1 MTRRAETGSAQQP
14 EIPLPSLTTALLPI
28 IFTMGLM
35 AFQILAFDD
44 FVPHV
49 PLALGIA
56 FTGALGWYHGIR
68 WWRME
73 NGLYHV
79 VHIGL
84 QSVAILIT
92 VGMIIG
98 TWILSGTVP
107 LLIYYGLQ
115 LITPELFLLAA
126 MVLTAVVSMAVGT
139 SWGTVGTVGL
149 ALVGIGE
156 GLGIPMALTG
166 GAIVS
171 GAFFGDKMSPLS
183 DTTNL
188 APAVT
193 GTDLFGHIRN
203 MMATSV
209 PAIVIAGVAYGAI
222 GLGYAGTELEAG
234 RIETILNGLEA
245 QFTLHPVLLLPA
257 VLVMGLALA
266 RFPALP
272 TLFAGAL
279 AGAIMAVLVQG
290 ADVATAVMAMQ
301 DGFVSDTGVESVDE
315 LLSTGG
321 IQSMM
326 WTISLVLIAL
336 AFGGILEQMRSVEA
350 ILNAII
356 QRVQGRL
363 SLFAASTGSAAGV
376 NLFSG
381 DPYLSIAL
389 SGRMFAPV
397 YRGQGQST
405 LNLSRSVEEGGTM
418 LNPLVPWGAGGA
430 FTAGALG
437 IPTLVYAPFAIVCW
451 LSPLIGLLFATRGWF
466 MPAATEAEQRRWQ
479 ENHEAIMVGRGV
491 VNSADLDPEELE
503 RAFDRYRRR

>member
-1 MTRRAETGSAQQP
+1 MTCPSQDTELPR
-14 EIPLPSLTTALLPI
+14 IPLPNLAIALLPI
-28 IFTMGLM
+28 VFTMTLM
-35 AFQILAFDD
+35 LLQIVAFDD

-56 FTGALGWYHGIR
+56 FTGLLGWMRGIR

-84 QSVAILIT
+84 QSVAILVT

-98 TWILSGTVP
+98 TWVLSGTVP

-115 LITPELFLLAA
+115 LITPELFLLTA
-126 MVLTAVVSMAVGT
+126 MLLTAVISIALGT

-193 GTDLFGHIRN
+193 STDLFSHIRN

-209 PAIVIAGVAYGAI
+209 PALIIGGFLYGVIGAGFSGSDLDPTRIDAI
-222 GLGYAGTELEAG
+222 LS
-234 RIETILNGLEA
+234 GLEN
-245 QFTLHPVLLLPA
+245 QFVLHPVLLLPP
-257 VLVMGLALA
+257 VLVLGLAVT
-266 RFPALP
+266 RFPVLP
-272 TLFAGAL
+272 TLFLGAITGAL
-279 AGAIMAVLVQG
+279 MAMLVQG
-290 ADVATAVMAMQ
+290 VGPVEAVMAMQ
-301 DGFVSDTGVESVDE
+301 DGFVSQTGVASVDN
-315 LLSTGG
+315 LLTTGG

-336 AFGGILEQMRSVEA
+336 AFGGILEQTRSVEA
-350 ILNAII
+350 ILKAII
-356 QRVQGRL
+356 GAVRGRF
-363 SLFAASTGSAAGV
+363 SLVLASTGAAAGTNV
-376 NLFSG
+376 ISG

-389 SGRMFAPV
+389 PGRMFAPV
-397 YRGQGQST
+397 YRGQGLST
-405 LNLSRSVEEGGTM
+405 LNLSRSVEEGGT
-418 LNPLVPWGAGGA
+418 LINPLIPWGAGAA

-437 IPTLVYAPFAIVCW
+437 IPTLVYAPFAFICW
-451 LSPLIGLLFATRGWF
+451 ISPLIGLLFAATGWF
-466 MPAATEAEQRRWQ
+466 MPRATEAEVRQWQ
-479 ENHEAIMVGRGV
+479 QEEEAILTQDGMA
-491 VNSADLDPEELE
+491 NCADLDPEEIE
-503 RAFDRYRRR
+503 RAFDCYRRR

>member
-1 MTRRAETGSAQQP
+1 MSDTTENGAREP
-14 EIPLPSLTTALLPI
+14 EIPLPGVTTALLPI
-28 IFTMGLM
+28 AFTMGLM
-35 AFQILAFDD
+35 VFQILAFDD

-56 FTGALGWYHGIR
+56 FTGLLGWYQGIR

-107 LLIYYGLQ
+107 LLIYYGLL

-126 MVLTAVVSMAVGT
+126 MILTAVVSMAVGT

-149 ALVGIGE
+149 ALVGVGE

-193 GTDLFGHIRN
+193 GTNLFSHIRN

-209 PAIVIAGVAYGAI
+209 PALIVAGIAYWAI
-222 GLGYAGTELEAG
+222 GLGYAETGLEAG
-234 RIETILNGLEA
+234 RIGTILEGLEA

-257 VLVMGLALA
+257 VLVMALALL
-266 RFPALP
+266 RFPVLP
-272 TLFAGAL
+272 TLFAGAI
-279 AGAIMAVLVQG
+279 AGAVMAVLVQG
-290 ADVATAVMAMQ
+290 TDLTTAIMAMQ
-301 DGFVSDTGVESVDE
+301 DGFVSETGVESVDD

-336 AFGGILEQMRSVEA
+336 AFGGILEQTRSIEA

-356 QRVQGRL
+356 QRIRGRF
-363 SLFAASTGSAAGV
+363 SLFAASTGSAAGT
-376 NLFSG
+376 NLISG

-389 SGRMFAPV
+389 PGRMYAPV

-418 LNPLVPWGAGGA
+418 INPLIPWGAGGA

-451 LSPLIGLLFATRGWF
+451 LSPLIGLLFAATGWF
-466 MPAATEAEQRRWQ
+466 MPRASEEEQRRWQ
-479 ENHEAIMVGRGV
+479 DDHEPIMVQGGV

>member
-1 MTRRAETGSAQQP
+1 MTREEATSRDEST
-14 EIPLPSLTTALLPI
+14 IPLPTLTVALLPI

-35 AFQILAFDD
+35 IFQIVAFEE

-49 PLALGIA
+49 PLALSIA
-56 FTGALGWYHGIR
+56 FTGALGWYRGIR

-107 LLIYYGLQ
+107 LLIYYGLL
-115 LITPELFLLAA
+115 LITPELFLLTA
-126 MVLTAVVSMAVGT
+126 MILSAVVSMAVGT

-156 GLGIPMALTG
+156 GLGVPMALTG

-193 GTDLFGHIRN
+193 GTNLFSHIRN

-209 PAIVIAGVAYGAI
+209 PALIIAGAAYWAI
-222 GLGYAGTELEAG
+222 GFGYAGTELEAG
-234 RIETILNGLEA
+234 RIETILAGLEA

-257 VLVMGLALA
+257 VVVMALA
-266 RFPALP
+266 MSRFPVLP
-272 TLFAGAL
+272 TLFTGAL
-279 AGAIMAVLVQG
+279 TGAVMAVLVQG
-290 ADVATAVMAMQ
+290 ADVTTVVTVMQ
-301 DGFVSDTGVESVDE
+301 DGFVSDTGVDSVDE

-336 AFGGILEQMRSVEA
+336 AFGGMLEQMRSIEA

-356 QRVQGRL
+356 QRVRGRF
-363 SLFAASTGSAAGV
+363 SLFAASTGSAAGT
-376 NLFSG
+376 NLISG

-389 SGRMFAPV
+389 PGRMFAPV

-405 LNLSRSVEEGGTM
+405 LNLSRSIEEGGTM
-418 LNPLVPWGAGGA
+418 INPLVPWGAGGA

-466 MPAATEAEQRRWQ
+466 MPQAGEAELQSWQ
-479 ENHEAIMVGRGV
+479 ENHEAIMVGSGV

>member
-1 MTRRAETGSAQQP
+1 MTREEDTSRDEPTT
-14 EIPLPSLTTALLPI
+14 PLPTLTIALLPI

-35 AFQILAFDD
+35 IFQIVAFEE

-49 PLALGIA
+49 PLALSIA
-56 FTGALGWYHGIR
+56 FTGALGWYRGIR

-107 LLIYYGLQ
+107 LLIYYGLL
-115 LITPELFLLAA
+115 LITPELFLLTA
-126 MVLTAVVSMAVGT
+126 MLLSAVVSMAVGT

-193 GTDLFGHIRN
+193 GTNLFSHIRN

-209 PAIVIAGVAYGAI
+209 PALIIAGAAYWAI
-222 GLGYAGTELEAG
+222 GLGYAGTELEAS
-234 RIETILNGLEA
+234 RIETILEGLEA

-257 VLVMGLALA
+257 AVVMVLAMS
-266 RFPALP
+266 RFPVLP
-272 TLFAGAL
+272 TLFT
-279 AGAIMAVLVQG
+279 GAITGAVMAVLVQG
-290 ADVATAVMAMQ
+290 ADLTTAVMVMQ
-301 DGFVSDTGVESVDE
+301 DGFVSDTGIDSVDE

-336 AFGGILEQMRSVEA
+336 AFGGMLEQMRSIEA

-356 QRVQGRL
+356 QRVRGRF
-363 SLFAASTGSAAGV
+363 SLFAASTGSAAGT
-376 NLFSG
+376 NLISG

-389 SGRMFAPV
+389 PGRMFAPV

-418 LNPLVPWGAGGA
+418 INPLVPWGAGGA

-451 LSPLIGLLFATRGWF
+451 LSPIIGLLFATRGWF
-466 MPAATEAEQRRWQ
+466 MPQASEEEQQRWQ
-479 ENHEAIMVGRGV
+479 ENHEAIMVGGGV
-491 VNSADLDPEELE
+491 VNSADLEPEELE

>member
-1 MTRRAETGSAQQP
+1 MTPQNRAADSEM
-14 EIPLPSLTTALLPI
+14 PLPSLTMALLPI
-28 IFTMGLM
+28 AATMALM
-35 AFQILAFDD
+35 LIQIAVFDD

-49 PLALGIA
+49 PLVLGIA
-56 FTGALGWYHGIR
+56 FTGFLGWLQGFR
-68 WWRME
+68 WRQME

-126 MVLTAVVSMAVGT
+126 MLLTAIVSMAVGT

-156 GLGIPMALTG
+156 GLGIPMHLTG

-193 GTDLFGHIRN
+193 STDLFSHIRN
-203 MMATSV
+203 MMATAV
-209 PAIVIAGVAYGAI
+209 PAIVVAGIAYWYI
-222 GLGYAGTELEAG
+222 GLGYADKALHSE
-234 RIETILNGLEA
+234 RIDTILGGLEA
-245 QFTLHPVLLLPA
+245 QFSFHPLLLIPA
-257 VLVMGLALA
+257 VLVILLALR

-272 TLFAGAL
+272 TLFLGVL
-279 AGAIMAVLVQG
+279 AGSITAVVAQG
-290 ADVATAVMAMQ
+290 ATLNETVSVMQSGFTSSTGIEAV
-301 DGFVSDTGVESVDE
+301 DT
-315 LLSTGG
+315 LLSKGG

-326 WTISLVLIAL
+326 WAISLVLIAL
-336 AFGGILEQMRSVEA
+336 AFGGILEETRSLEV
-350 ILNAII
+350 ILNAIMTKV
-356 QRVQGRL
+356 RGRF
-363 SLFAASTGSAAGV
+363 SLVTASTGGAVGT
-376 NLFSG
+376 NLITG

-389 SGRMFAPV
+389 PGRMFAPA
-397 YRGQGQST
+397 YRGQGLST
-405 LNLSRSVEEGGTM
+405 LNLSRSLEEGGT
-418 LNPLVPWGAGGA
+418 LINPLVPWGAGAA

-437 IPTLVYAPFAIVCW
+437 IPTLTYAPFAIACW
-451 LSPLIGLLFATRGWF
+451 LSPLIGLLYAATGWF
-466 MPAATEAEQRRWQ
+466 MPRASEAEQAQWQ
-479 ENHEAIMVGRGV
+479 TDHEPVMMAGEV

-503 RAFDRYRRR
+503 RAFDRYRSR